1 MSNFYALVL
10 FNLFVLG
17 MLALDLGVFHRRA
30 HTVSFR
36 EATTWSVVWIVLSLG
51 FNVGLYFWR
60 GPQPALEFLTG
71 YILEKSLSM
80 DNVFVFAVI
89 FRYMAVPAEDQHK
102 VLFWGVLGALVMR
115 AAFIAA
121 GVALISRFGWVLYV
135 FGVFLVIT
143 GVKLLQQTHEEI
155 HPERN
160 PVLRLARKIV
170 PVTERYEGASFFVRR
185 QGRVLATPLF
195 FVLLMVETTDLL
207 FAVDSI
213 PAIFAV
219 TRDPFLVYTSN
230 VCAILGLRALYF
242 VLAGAI
248 MKFRYLRP
256 GLSVVLM
263 FVGVKMLIVHFYKL
277 PILASLLVICSI
289 LGVAVAA
296 SLRAEKKS
304 KQEVLAEKG

>member
-1 MSNFYALVL
+1 VSNFYALVL